1 MSTPAKQYDE
11 ALVNFYEEQ
20 LVSHADTAY
29 RFAFALTLSLDGAA
43 RCTKKTFQ
51 QLSSNLEKAHANGDA
66 NTTLLLIAETW
77 KAVMELKGQKFAE
90 GQSAVTKVLKP
101 LSIESRAALAAVD
114 VCGLLPGDAAR
125 ALAWSEK
132 DLRSHLAKARKALM
146 ASTLDV

>member
-43 RCTKKTFQ
+43 KCTKKTFQ
-51 QLSSNLEKAHANGDA
+51 HFSANLEKAHGNGDA
-66 NTTLLLIAETW
+66 NTTMLLIAETW
-77 KAVMELKGQKFAE
+77 KAVQEAKGQKFAE

-101 LSIESRAALAAVD
+101 LSLEARAALAAVD
-114 VCGLLPGDAAR
+114 VAGLPPADAAR
-125 ALAWSEK
+125 ALGWAEK
-132 DLRSHLAKARKALM
+132 DLRMQLAKARKALM
-146 ASTLDV
+146 ASAFDV

>member
-1 MSTPAKQYDE
+1 VSTPAKQYDE

-43 RCTKKTFQ
+43 KCTKKTFQ
-51 QLSSNLEKAHANGDA
+51 QLSANLEKAHGAGDA

-77 KAVMELKGQKFAE
+77 KTVQELKGQKFSE

-101 LSIESRAALAAVD
+101 LSLEARAALASVD
-114 VCGLLPGDAAR
+114 VAGLLPSDAAR
-125 ALAWSEK
+125 ALGWAEK
-132 DLRSHLAKARKALM
+132 DLRTHLAKARKALM